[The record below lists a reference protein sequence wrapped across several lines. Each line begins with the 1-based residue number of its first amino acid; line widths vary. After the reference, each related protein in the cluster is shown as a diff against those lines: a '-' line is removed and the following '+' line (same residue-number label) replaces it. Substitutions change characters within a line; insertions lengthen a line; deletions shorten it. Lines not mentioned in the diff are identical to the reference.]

1 MRRPAFALAV
11 LCRAALALPQPPS
24 TDKPIVQNANK
35 SLEFVNIIKQDL
47 RRDNDDYAMLEQN
60 RLQAAEPSPQPRSE
74 PPPSPPPA
82 PRAPPPSLPPA
93 LLDARK
99 GMNMRS
105 HGSKHN
111 SKVHSKHHKKVDPLD
126 KLKQFVDKNKIRTG
140 GSTPPAP
147 PPPLSTRGPLRV
159 REPPASPEPDQLDMA
174 AARGPQVSQL
184 RFKGRLCQ
192 RSVMALEGPTY
203 DRLGKQLR
211 GAFNAAERGRQFHH
225 TAAPKLLLPRCC
237 NCCKKSVLGCQ

>member
-1 MRRPAFALAV
+1 MRRPALALAV

-60 RLQAAEPSPQPRSE
+60 RLQAAEPSP
-74 PPPSPPPA
+74 PPSPPPVST
-82 PRAPPPSLPPA
+82 PPALSLPPA

-105 HGSKHN
+105 HGDSKHN

-126 KLKQFVDKNKIRTG
+126 KLKQFMDKNKIRAG
-140 GSTPPAP
+140 GTTPPAP
-147 PPPLSTRGPLRV
+147 PLPLSTGGPLRA
-159 REPPASPEPDQLDMA
+159 REPPASPSPDQLDMA